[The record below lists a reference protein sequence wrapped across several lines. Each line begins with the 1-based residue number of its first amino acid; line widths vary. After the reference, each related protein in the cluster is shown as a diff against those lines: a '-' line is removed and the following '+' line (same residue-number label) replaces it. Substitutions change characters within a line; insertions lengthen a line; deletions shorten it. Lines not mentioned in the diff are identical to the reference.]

1 MSEKKI
7 EVIEYLKYQKRVVFV
22 KQYRGKSRGKT
33 VLSRRT
39 ESRDMLCRGGLR
51 ECHIEKRT
59 HGLQND
65 VFRVPTKHIAVLRPY
80 NIWKKIRS
88 QPGGLYG
95 RLKDDDALD
104 SGPLH
109 CTRVS

>member
-1 MSEKKI
+1 MKKKI

-33 VLSRRT
+33 VLYRGT
-39 ESRDMLCRGGLR
+39 ESREMLSRGGLR

-65 VFRVPTKHIAVLRPY
+65 AFRVPIKHIAILRPY
-80 NIWKKIRS
+80 NIWEKICS
-88 QPGGLYG
+88 QQGELYG
-95 RLKDDDALD
+95 RLKDDDALNR
-104 SGPLH
+104 GPALYT
-109 CTRVS
+109 CLLI